1 MKETTVADPERT
13 ELLELALAAAE
24 TASKAHLEIAEAGFS
39 VSTKSVRHDRVT
51 DADFRAEK
59 LVVEAVRARYPDHNI
74 VAEENSYRKTGSPWC
89 WYIDPLDGTVN
100 YSRGIPYFSVSIAVA
115 HGDELIAGVVRDST
129 SGDTY
134 AAVKEGGA
142 FLNNRRIWTSRT
154 DEYED
159 AILISGFFYTNAEA
173 TAENLRTIE
182 RFFEKR
188 VISIRR
194 MGSAAL
200 DLCQVACGRADAFW
214 QSRLNPWDFAA
225 GKLILEEAGGRVTD
239 EKDRPVPLTD
249 GYVVATNGLYHAKVL
264 ETIGR

>member
-1 MKETTVADPERT
+1 MADPDRT
-13 ELLELALAAAE
+13 ELLELALSAAE
-24 TASKAHLEIAEAGFS
+24 RAGRVHLETAEAGFS

-51 DADFRAEK
+51 DADFRAEEA
-59 LVVEAVRARYPDHNI
+59 VVEQIRRRFPDHNI
-74 VAEENSYRKTGSPWC
+74 IAEENTYERTGSPWC
-89 WYIDPLDGTVN
+89 WFVDPLDGTVN

-115 HGDELIAGVVRDST
+115 REDELIAGVVRDST

-142 FLNNRRIWTSRT
+142 FLNNSRIWSSAT
-154 DEYED
+154 DDYGD
-159 AILISGFFYTNAEA
+159 AILISGFFYTGPEA

-182 RFFEKR
+182 RFFAKR

-200 DLCQVACGRADAFW
+200 DLCQVACGRADAYW

-239 EKDRPVPLTD
+239 EDDRPVSLSA
-249 GYVVATNGLYHAKVL
+249 GYIAASNGPFHARLL
-264 ETIGR
+264 ETIRG